1 MNGDKGEEDNTSEK
15 TEIKYQ
21 HTEHET
27 PTDSGRKM
35 IDQQDQLYRR

>member
-1 MNGDKGEEDNTSEK
+1 MNGDKGGEDNTSEK

-27 PTDSGRKM
+27 PTDSGQK
-35 IDQQDQLYRR
+35 IIAQQDER